1 MKLKNFFIILAAF
14 MLLMCCLSAVS
25 AVTDDVMNATDSDV
39 YSSDGLNYGDEQSI
53 DVEDDDSAPVV
64 QENDGSNSIEIG
76 PGNFADLSLA
86 MKSYSEIILTGNIT
100 CDNPMPLDVI
110 HNTIIYGNGYTIDA
124 NNLGRMFIVYPER
137 NLTLINVRLINAY
150 LPPSLEN
157 WFDGGAVLN
166 MGTLKIVDCEFT
178 NNYARDGGAI
188 ACDIGA
194 TTILEGTNLFYKNRV
209 WQDGGAIA
217 NGGGSTLI
225 ITGKNTFESN
235 EAYYVG
241 PSAIP
246 IDEGKG
252 GAILN
257 AFALEGNS
265 SKKSYLYIEGE
276 TIFKDNIAYADGGA
290 IFNHQ
295 AIANITGKNTFT
307 GNIAV
312 YSEGKGGA
320 INNENATLYLDG
332 TNLFQSNTAFR
343 GGAIDNS
350 LFESVMTIKGKN
362 EFKSNRG
369 SMGGAI
375 SNQQGVRLN
384 LYGENIFMD
393 NHANFNSG
401 PNIGGAIYSYQAYL
415 DINGKNIFME
425 NSALGA
431 GGAIYFAN
439 NLFKMDGNNIFDA
452 NSAPVG
458 GAILLIDS
466 QRVDFMGENKFNGNT
481 ASSAGGAVRA
491 QNVRELILSNHNYFT
506 NNRAPH
512 SGGGIYMQNSVLNT
526 QGSVF
531 DGNTAQYGGAIFLEN
546 TAFAGNYNIF
556 KNNYASITGSDI
568 ESYQSSI
575 HSLEYNYWNSQS
587 KPSQN
592 RIHNYN
598 VGNIGTWVILDL
610 TVPSEIKQY
619 ENTEIVRFKS
629 NTYGNLGGEMP
640 DYTVSVTPNFN
651 PSDVVVSKNVGMSK
665 YNGNTGQ
672 VTVSASSSNFAASKT
687 VNVVSGKL
695 KTSLNGN
702 NIILRNTSEIAVYEV
717 TLTDANGNKLPQ
729 KRIEITVDG
738 KKYTKTTDNQGKVT
752 LSLSDFENGYHKVV
766 SSFAGDNKY
775 FASETTNAIFC
786 IFNNQSSNKLI
797 GNDIEM
803 YYRDGTRYEVT
814 LSDANNNPL
823 AKKTVQIFINGMVY
837 NKITDD
843 NGKTS
848 IGINLNSGNH
858 TIFAFYQDEDDFA
871 FCENN
876 ICIKSTVSGEDIVK
890 IYKNATQYRATF
902 LDANGMPLSN
912 AKVTFNI
919 NGVQYEKTTNGNGV
933 AQMNINLNPN
943 TYIITAKN
951 PLNGEM
957 HSNTITVLPSIVENN
972 DLEMY
977 FKNGSQ
983 YSVRILGPDGKP
995 VGANVE
1001 VKFNINGV
1009 IYKKTTDESGYAKLR
1024 INLSPG
1030 DYTITAEYNGLRAS
1044 NNIKVKS
1051 VLFADDLVMK
1061 YGSGQ
1066 QFKAKLL
1073 DGHGRPNVN
1082 QTVSFN
1088 INGVI
1093 YQKQT
1098 DSEGIAALT
1107 IRLMPGVYII
1117 TSSYNGLNAANHV
1130 TVQS

>member
-53 DVEDDDSAPVV
+53 NVEDDDSAPVV
-64 QENDGSNSIEIG
+64 QENDDSNSIEIG

-166 MGTLKIVDCEFT
+166 MGTLRIVDCEFT

-235 EAYYVG
+235 EAYYKG

-362 EFKSNRG
+362 EFKSNRA

-375 SNQQGVRLN
+375 SNQQGIRLN
-384 LYGENIFMD
+384 LYGENTFTD
-393 NHANFNSG
+393 NHANFDSG
-401 PNIGGAIYSYQAYL
+401 PNIGGAIYSFRAYL
-415 DINGKNIFME
+415 DINGKNTFMK
-425 NSALGA
+425 NSALGT
-431 GGAIYFAN
+431 GGAIYSAN
-439 NLFKMDGNNIFDA
+439 NNFMMNGNNIFDD
-452 NSAPVG
+452 NHAPMG
-458 GAILLIDS
+458 GAILLIES
-466 QRVDFMGENKFNGNT
+466 QRVDFMGNNIFNGN
-481 ASSAGGAVRA
+481 SAETSGGAVMA
-491 QNVRELILSNHNYFT
+491 ITVNQFILSNHNYFT
-506 NNRAPH
+506 NNKAIQ
-512 SGGGIYMQNSVLNT
+512 GGAIYTQNSVLDT
-526 QGSVF
+526 QGSLF
-531 DGNTAQYGGAIFLEN
+531 EGNLAGVNTNGYGGAIFLEN
-546 TAFAGNYNIF
+546 TVSAIKYNIF
-556 KNNYASITGSDI
+556 KNNYASKTGPDI

-575 HSLEYNYWNSQS
+575 VSLDYNYWNSQG

-592 RIHNYN
+592 QIHNYN

-610 TVPSEIKQY
+610 TIPSEIKQY
-619 ENTEIVRFKS
+619 EAIEVVRFKTNS
-629 NTYGNLGGEMP
+629 HGNLQGEMP
-640 DYTVSVTPNFN
+640 DYTVSVSPNFN
-651 PSDVVVSKNVGMSK
+651 PSNVVVTKNVGTSE
-665 YNGNTGQ
+665 YDGVFGRIT
-672 VTVSASSSNFAASKT
+672 VTASSSNFAASKEVFASVGDMKT
-687 VNVVSGKL
+687 YLNANNVVITDPSQTGH
-695 KTSLNGN
+695 
-702 NIILRNTSEIAVYEV
+702 YEV
-717 TLTDANGNKLPQ
+717 TLTDANGPLSG
-729 KRIEITVDG
+729 RTISFTLDG
-738 KKYTKTTDNQGKVT
+738 EYYLSMTTNAQGKVEFFIYGGP
-752 LSLSDFENGYHKVV
+752 LFENGCHELIATY
-766 SSFAGDNKY
+766 AGGLY
-775 FASETTNAIFC
+775 SRGSTATSIVACLFE
-786 IFNNQSSNKLI
+786 NQSSNKLA

-803 YYRDGTRYEVT
+803 FYKDGTRYEVT
-814 LSDANNNPL
+814 LTDENGNPL
-823 AKKTVQIFINGMVY
+823 ANKDVAISINGGVY
-837 NKITDD
+837 KRTTDA
-843 NGKTS
+843 NGKAS
-848 IGINLNSGNH
+848 IGINLNSGNY
-858 TIFAFYQDEDDFA
+858 TIFAFTMDNDFV

-876 ICIKSTVSGEDIVK
+876 VYIKSTVLGEDIVK
-890 IYKNATQYRATF
+890 IYKNGTQYRAKF
-902 LDANGMPLSN
+902 LDSKGQPLKN
-912 AKVTFNI
+912 TEITFNI
-919 NGVQYEKTTNGNGV
+919 NGVFYKKTTDANGI
-933 AQMNINLNPN
+933 AQMNINLIPN
-943 TYIITAKN
+943 TYIITATN
-951 PLNGEM
+951 TNGEK
-957 HSNTITVLPSIVENN
+957 HSNTITVLPSIVEND

-977 FKNGSQ
+977 YKNGSQ

-995 VGANVE
+995 VGANAE

-1044 NNIKVKS
+1044 NNIRVKS

-1061 YGSGQ
+1061 YGS
-1066 QFKAKLL
+1066 KL
-1073 DGHGRPNVN
+1073 N
-1082 QTVSFN
+1082 
-1088 INGVI
+1088 
-1093 YQKQT
+1093 YW
-1098 DSEGIAALT
+1098 
-1107 IRLMPGVYII
+1107 M
-1117 TSSYNGLNAANHV
+1117 V
-1130 TVQS
+1130 TEDHM